1 MPRPKPVNAFALMAP
16 TGAAKQELDRANAAA
31 DLTVK
36 KQKAADAARRKKARD
51 AEKRRVDEINAVL
64 AERKRQR
71 GAGPSTATG
80 AAAAAAVPVGA
91 APEPAIVVEESVDEA
106 QLYGVEAAFYVNRKP
121 PFLGESDFED
131 REVLRGTHGARW
143 VPSEKL
149 WGAPTT
155 GVLYN
160 LVQSGLWHPLDLSE
174 ADCAQLLALLAAREQ
189 RAQAKA
195 VAAADRRRVL
205 EAEEKRRA
213 QELAEA
219 RRLDEERRAA
229 AQAAEE
235 AVRVEAL
242 RNRTNAL
249 PPEPEERDAM
259 VRLGVHAATVLKSA
273 TWDSLGPNFGISL
286 EARIV
291 RYLDLLPDA
300 VCRRAAVAELNASA
314 ANDAPFVWTW

>member
-31 DLTVK
+31 DLTIK
-36 KQKAADAARRKKARD
+36 KQKAVDAARRKKARD
-51 AEKRRVDEINAVL
+51 AEKRRVDEINAML

-71 GAGPSTATG
+71 GAGPSTAT
-80 AAAAAAVPVGA
+80 AAAAAEAATVGA

-219 RRLDEERRAA
+219 TLRT
-229 AQAAEE
+229 
-235 AVRVEAL
+235 AL
-242 RNRTNAL
+242 EHLVSPITL
-249 PPEPEERDAM
+249 
-259 VRLGVHAATVLKSA
+259 S
-273 TWDSLGPNFGISL
+273 
-286 EARIV
+286 
-291 RYLDLLPDA
+291 YL
-300 VCRRAAVAELNASA
+300 S
-314 ANDAPFVWTW
+314 

>member
-1 MPRPKPVNAFALMAP
+1 MPRPTPVNAFSLLAP
-16 TGAAKQELDRANAAA
+16 TGAAKQELDRVNAAA
-31 DLTVK
+31 GLAAK
-36 KQKAADAARRKKARD
+36 KQKAVDAARRKKARD
-51 AEKRRVDEINAVL
+51 AEKHRVDEINAVL
-64 AERKRQR
+64 EERKRQR
-71 GAGPSTATG
+71 GAGPSAAT
-80 AAAAAAVPVGA
+80 AAAAPAVA
-91 APEPAIVVEESVDEA
+91 APAPAIVVESPVDEA

-143 VPSEKL
+143 VASEKL

-155 GVLYN
+155 GVLYS
-160 LVQSGLWHPLDLSE
+160 LVKSGLWHPLDLSE

-195 VAAADRRRVL
+195 VAAAERRRVL

-213 QELAEA
+213 HELAEA

-235 AVRVEAL
+235 AARVEAL
-242 RNRTNAL
+242 RGRTNAL
-249 PPEPEERDAM
+249 PPEPEERGAM

-273 TWDSLGPNFGISL
+273 AWDSLGPNFGISL

-300 VCRRAAVAELNASA
+300 VCRRAAVAELNAHA